1 MIQGTPFLIIN
12 IYNDNTEA
20 DQIKTLEDLKVS
32 MHDIDIEQEC
42 KIVSGGDYNL
52 IFDINLDSSGGK
64 PRLKLSSVS
73 KVCSINEDFDLIDI
87 WKIRNPH
94 KKRFTY
100 RQRTPLIQRR
110 LDYFF
115 ISNQLQES
123 VVSIGIIPAICTDH
137 SALYLKIND
146 SAVTDH
152 RGPSYWKFNNSLL
165 RDSEYV
171 LARRE
176 EIIKLKTNREAEL
189 ADPRVWW
196 EYMKYSIRKFCQ
208 NYSKKAAK
216 ERSRQMKEL
225 ESKLNTLS
233 ALLADNPCN
242 ETLNNFESAKAE
254 LNNHY
259 SYVTEGIIM
268 RSSVQWYEKGKKNKY
283 FLNLE
288 IRNKMTSSICKLIV
302 NDTVVLNPEKVRSEV
317 RAYHTNLYSR
327 RSLHTEKDCLEYLA
341 NLNCPIITEDE
352 RGACE
357 GMLSQGEIYN
367 SLKDLHANKTP
378 GNDGLSKEFYL
389 ASYDLLGKDL
399 QECYKRSFENGKRAP
414 SQYQAV
420 IVLIEKRG
428 KDKRYI
434 RNWRPISLLNVDI
447 KILSKALAS
456 HLKSYRTA

>member
-1 MIQGTPFLIIN
+1 MATGVTFDILSLNTKGLRDKLKRNKLFIYAKNHLSANGILFMQETHSYIGDELSWSTQFDGKMWFSHGANNSRGVLIGISKDLEYVVEKECKDLRGRFIILKCVIQGTSFLLIN
-12 IYNDNTEA
+12 IYNDNIEA
-20 DQIKTLEDLKVS
+20 DQVKTLEDLKVS
-32 MHDIDIEQEC
+32 MHDIDIEEEC

-87 WKIRNPH
+87 WRIRNPH
-94 KKRFTY
+94 RKWFTY
-100 RQRTPLIQRR
+100 RQKAPLIQRR

-123 VVSIGIIPAICTDH
+123 AVSIDIISAICTDH

-146 SAVTDH
+146 NAATDN

-165 RDSEYV
+165 RDGEFV
-171 LARRE
+171 LAMRQ
-176 EIIKLKTNREAEL
+176 EIIKLKNNREAEL

-196 EYMKYSIRKFCQ
+196 EYMKYSIRKFYQ

-216 ERSRQMKEL
+216 ERSRQIKEL

-259 SYVTEGIIM
+259 SYVTEGIIK
-268 RSSVQWYEKGKKNKY
+268 RSRVQWYEKGEKNNKY

-288 IRNKMTSSICKLIV
+288 K
-302 NDTVVLNPEKVRSEV
+302 
-317 RAYHTNLYSR
+317 
-327 RSLHTEKDCLEYLA
+327 
-341 NLNCPIITEDE
+341 
-352 RGACE
+352 
-357 GMLSQGEIYN
+357 
-367 SLKDLHANKTP
+367 
-378 GNDGLSKEFYL
+378 
-389 ASYDLLGKDL
+389 
-399 QECYKRSFENGKRAP
+399 
-414 SQYQAV
+414 
-420 IVLIEKRG
+420 
-428 KDKRYI
+428 
-434 RNWRPISLLNVDI
+434 
-447 KILSKALAS
+447 
-456 HLKSYRTA
+456 